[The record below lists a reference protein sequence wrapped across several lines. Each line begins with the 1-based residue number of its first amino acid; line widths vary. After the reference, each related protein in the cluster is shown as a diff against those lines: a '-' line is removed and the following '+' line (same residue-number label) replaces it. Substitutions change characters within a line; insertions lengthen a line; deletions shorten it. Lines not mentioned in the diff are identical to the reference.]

1 MNFETASDNGPV
13 AELKTRPTEASAQ
26 GFVDRIPDQARRTDC
41 RNLLR
46 MMQAAAGEAPRM
58 WGPSIVGFG
67 RYDYRYASGRSGTWF
82 RVGFSPRKTAISLYL
97 MLDLD
102 AQQDRLAVLGKHQR
116 GKSCLYVRRLAD
128 IDTEVL
134 RELIE
139 ASCCPGVDKSC
150 GDSH

>member
-1 MNFETASDNGPV
+1 
-13 AELKTRPTEASAQ
+13 
-26 GFVDRIPDQARRTDC
+26 
-41 RNLLR
+41 
-46 MMQAAAGEAPRM
+46 MQAAAGEAPQM

-102 AQQDRLAVLGKHQR
+102 AQEDRLAALGKHQR

-139 ASCCPGVDKSC
+139 ASCCASVDKSC